1 MIGLV
6 SISKEG
12 GVVQMHSKS
21 SGQTMNAK
29 RVLLLAALG
38 LMSGCQTLGETT
50 VKHPSQKTEAVAT
63 DVESSDAVAA
73 ESKARIQ
80 QVGFDQ
86 FAVNRDSNQTPIAR
100 RAPLQRSPNRDGD
113 ITLVVEP
120 DSLRD
125 AMALDA
131 SLNDVEASTLNTH
144 SSVPFQANDAT
155 QITNVDSSA
164 WLTLSSVE
172 SIALGT
178 HPAIAEARA
187 RVAFSN
193 GQAVQAGLPF
203 NPVFQYQSDEI
214 GNESASGLHSVQL
227 SQQFVTANKL
237 EIAQQ
242 VQAHEAEKRRSELR
256 MAELRV
262 LTDVRTAFANALV
275 GQRRAEIATQI
286 VHVAEESL
294 SSVKDLLD
302 AQEVSRVAWL
312 QARVELEQARI
323 TAENAATQLQAN
335 RQALAAAA
343 GLDALPDDIL
353 VGDIAEGLIDT
364 PWDVLLAEVSA
375 TSPEITAAGSA
386 LERAR
391 WSLRLACAQV
401 TPNVT
406 GLVGV
411 GVDAATDDTFARVG
425 ISVPLPLWNRNQ
437 GNIRS
442 ARASISE
449 ASAAIERTQLSLEG
463 RLANA
468 VGRYQVALQRY
479 RRLNESV
486 LPISE
491 ETYQLS
497 QRAFDAGETDYLQL
511 LTVQR
516 TLFNTRLSVL
526 EAAAQARQA
535 AAEIEGLLVT
545 LDNGS

>member
-1 MIGLV
+1 
-6 SISKEG
+6 
-12 GVVQMHSKS
+12 MHSKS
-21 SGQTMNAK
+21 DGQTKNAK
-29 RVLLLAALG
+29 RVLLLVALG

-50 VKHPSQKTEAVAT
+50 VKDPIAVSGSDAKPIADT
-63 DVESSDAVAA
+63 VGSHKVVSESS
-73 ESKARIQ
+73 IQ

-86 FAVNRDSNQTPIAR
+86 FALDSVSNRDPVAR
-100 RAPLQRSPNRDGD
+100 KAPPEHSSMRDEEV
-113 ITLVVEP
+113 TLVIEP
-120 DSLRD
+120 QTLRD

-131 SLNDVEASTLNTH
+131 SLNDDGPSASTMH
-144 SSVPFQANDAT
+144 SSVAVQPGQAT
-155 QITNVDSSA
+155 QSPNVAPSTG
-164 WLTLSSVE
+164 LTLSSVE
-172 SIALGT
+172 SIALGA

-187 RVAFSN
+187 RVAFST

-203 NPVFQYQSDEI
+203 NPVLQYQSDEI

-242 VQAHEAEKRRSELR
+242 VQAHEAERRRSELR

-262 LTDVRTAFANALV
+262 LTNVRTAFANALV
-275 GQRRAEIATQI
+275 AQRRAEIATQI
-286 VHVAEESL
+286 ANVAEKSL

-312 QARVELEQARI
+312 QARVEMEQARI
-323 TAENAATQLQAN
+323 TVENAATQLRAS

-343 GLDALPDDIL
+343 GIDALPNDAL
-353 VGDIAEGLIDT
+353 SGDIAAGLIDT
-364 PWDVLLAEVSA
+364 PWDALLSEVKA
-375 TSPEITAAGSA
+375 TSPEISAAGSA

-401 TPNVT
+401 TPNIT

-411 GVDAATDDTFARVG
+411 GVDASTDDTFARIG
-425 ISVPLPLWNRNQ
+425 ISVPLPLLNRNQ

-468 VGRYQVALQRY
+468 AGRYQVALQRY
-479 RRLNESV
+479 RRLNETV

-497 QRAFDAGETDYLQL
+497 QRAFEAGETDYLQL

-545 LDNGS
+545 LDN